1 MRFVI
6 FIFLSL
12 VLISCT
18 KKNQKVDPDP
28 DEITHST
35 PAAKAPDPE
44 PAAPADAAQLDFST
58 PEAAVGTFIRG
69 CAEKD
74 VEILSQCFS
83 NDAEKEF
90 SGIIAKEVNEKDLN
104 ELEQMFGRASV
115 TEAVM
120 KAGGMSAAVKVK
132 LEWEGR
138 PDETLTV
145 VKEGADWKIQGF

>member
-1 MRFVI
+1 MRFVT

-12 VLISCT
+12 VLIACT

-28 DEITHST
+28 DEITHSS
-35 PAAKAPDPE
+35 PVAKAPEPE
-44 PAAPADAAQLDFST
+44 PAAPADAADLDFST
-58 PEAAVGTFIRG
+58 PEAAVSTFIRG
-69 CAEKD
+69 AAKKD
-74 VEILSQCFS
+74 IEILSQCFS
-83 NDAEKEF
+83 SDAEKEF
-90 SGIIAKEVNEKDLN
+90 HAIIAKDVSEKDLG

-120 KAGGMSAAVKVK
+120 KAGATSAAVKVK

-138 PDETLTV
+138 PDETLNV